1 MRISRG
7 YVREAMINA
16 PHLPNLNGL
25 VELAN
30 RDGVDIRPTLLRVMT
45 DLYVQK
51 PQHTEQEAAHFTE
64 LALRLIDLVDA
75 PTRTVIAEK
84 IAGYPTAPAAVRH
97 RLLKDMISLRPA
109 EPGIANREPLAAADR
124 RRPTS

>member
-1 MRISRG
+1 ML
-7 YVREAMINA
+7 EASNF
-16 PHLPNLNGL
+16 PNLNGL

-51 PQHTEQEAAHFTE
+51 QMHTEQEEKHFTE

-75 PTRTVIAEK
+75 KTRSVVADK
-84 IAGYPTAPAAVRH
+84 IAG
-97 RLLKDMISLRPA
+97 RP
-109 EPGIANREPLAAADR
+109 
-124 RRPTS
+124 

>member
-1 MRISRG
+1 
-7 YVREAMINA
+7 MIEVPNI
-16 PHLPNLNGL
+16 PNLNGL

-51 PQHTEQEAAHFTE
+51 PPHTEQEEQHFTE

-75 PTRTVIAEK
+75 GTRAIVAKK
-84 IAGYPTAPAAVRH
+84 IAGYPTAPAAVRQ
-97 RLLKDMISLRPA
+97 RLLKELISRQ
-109 EPGIANREPLAAADR
+109 GSRTR
-124 RRPTS
+124 RR